1 MLKGF
6 LERCDEVEERLQEM
20 FVSYRQ
26 ILPVTLLDASQM
38 PEPTEPFF
46 RVPQYYRIY
55 LCIHQWYQNTC
66 RHFPRERM
74 LLNLYEN
81 TFVFEIYCL
90 ARLLQGLR
98 QEGFVLEECRRKVY
112 TLGSRNLYDHS
123 GYQNVYRLERG
134 DEELTLF
141 FQPVLTDQP
150 EQGPGAIHLYRNTT
164 YAFKPL
170 EEGHYYTPG
179 LPAPVEAGEPGEL
192 PDPGRQVQLPEK
204 SPPGTDAGNELQIP
218 AVSQPGAL

>member
-1 MLKGF
+1 
-6 LERCDEVEERLQEM
+6 
-20 FVSYRQ
+20 
-26 ILPVTLLDASQM
+26 
-38 PEPTEPFF
+38 
-46 RVPQYYRIY
+46 
-55 LCIHQWYQNTC
+55 
-66 RHFPRERM
+66 M

-98 QEGFVLEECRRKVY
+98 QEGFVLEECCRKGY

-141 FQPVLTDQP
+141 FQPVITDQP

-170 EEGHYYTPG
+170 EEGHYYTPDYLLRWKQGNRENYLILDAKYSYRKKVLQELMPEMSYKYLLSLSPVPYEENGQKVEVAVRG
-179 LPAPVEAGEPGEL
+179 LEILYGLTHGEQQMESFYNC
-192 PDPGRQVQLPEK
+192 QLPVKEIRPAANVIPF
-204 SPPGTDAGNELQIP
+204 SEEVTEENQQENIRELLRE
-218 AVSQPGAL
+218 VRG